1 MKKKFL
7 ALICAAVMV
16 MGMSI
21 TVLAAPSA
29 NSGSVAGSGS
39 TTGSGNGSSSAT
51 SGGVAN
57 STSTTENLGKQVFNE
72 AKLAYFA
79 EDTKVEGGTVKA
91 VDMATLQDAFKQAT
105 QLYGED
111 AFIATIV
118 DINVPGAT
126 FPYNLTIQ
134 CSNVWAG
141 QTVTILHKVGDKWER
156 LKPSA
161 VADNSVTVVVNS
173 FSPFAI
179 VIDTDPSPKT
189 GDIALM
195 VSGLAGLFAT
205 VTVFTR
211 KRR

>member
-1 MKKKFL
+1 MKRKIL
-7 ALICAAVMV
+7 ALVCAAVMV

-21 TVLAAPSA
+21 TVLAAPSP
-29 NSGSVAGSGS
+29 NSGSTA
-39 TTGSGNGSSSAT
+39 GSGNGSSSAT

-57 STSTTENLGKQVFNE
+57 SAGSSVTESLGNQVFNE
-72 AKLAYFA
+72 AKLQYFA

-91 VDMATLQDAFKQAT
+91 VDMATLRDAYRQAT
-105 QLYGED
+105 LIYGAD
-111 AFIATIV
+111 TFIATIV

-141 QTVTILHKVGDKWER
+141 QTVTILHKVGDQWER

-161 VADNSVTVVVNS
+161 VADNSVTVTVNS

-179 VIDTDPSPKT
+179 VIDTNPSPKT
-189 GDIALM
+189 NDIALM

-205 VTVFTR
+205 GTVFTYKKR
-211 KRR
+211 K